1 MYNIITIDYGPDQEP
16 ERIEEVTFIEFTA
29 IGIFVFYR
37 SLYGISTRFLDYN
50 SYVTMTI
57 H

>member
-1 MYNIITIDYGPDQEP
+1 MNIITIDYGPDQTP
-16 ERIEEVTFIEFTA
+16 ERIEKVTSLEFA
-29 IGIFVFYR
+29 AGGIFVFYQTI
-37 SLYGISTRFLDYN
+37 YGVETRFLAYN

>member
-1 MYNIITIDYGPDQEP
+1 MNIITIDYGPDQKP
-16 ERIEEVTFIEFTA
+16 ERIENVTSIEFATG
-29 IGIFVFYR
+29 GIFIFYR
-37 SLYGISTRFLDYN
+37 TLIGVTTRYFDYN

>member
-1 MYNIITIDYGPDQEP
+1 MNIITIDYGPDKVP
-16 ERIEEVTFIEFTA
+16 ERIENVTSIEFATG
-29 IGIFVFYR
+29 GIFVFHQTFA
-37 SLYGISTRFLDYN
+37 GVMTRYFDYN

>member
-1 MYNIITIDYGPDQEP
+1 MNIITIDYGPDQDP
-16 ERIEEVTFIEFTA
+16 EIIKNVTSVEFTTE
-29 IGIFVFYR
+29 GIFIFY
-37 SLYGISTRFLDYN
+37 STPYGVTTEFFDYN

>member
-1 MYNIITIDYGPDQEP
+1 MRIITIDFGPDKEP
-16 ERIEEVTFIEFTA
+16 ERIDNVTSIEFSA
-29 IGIFVFYR
+29 GGIFVFHQTLR
-37 SLYGISTRFLDYN
+37 YGVQTRYFDYN